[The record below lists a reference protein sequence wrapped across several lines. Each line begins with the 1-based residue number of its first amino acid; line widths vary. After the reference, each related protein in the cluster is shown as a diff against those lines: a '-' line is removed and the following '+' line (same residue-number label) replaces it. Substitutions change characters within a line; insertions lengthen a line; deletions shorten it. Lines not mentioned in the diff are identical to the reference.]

1 MKSIQLFSLKLQ
13 PTYDLLGSQYG
24 CLGTINYKLDSEEGG
39 HYVTN
44 LFPSPN
50 ECLKVHEL
58 EAKCSWKKPDFDTE
72 TVIVVLKRIE
82 VLDSVNSEASTSS
95 GISIE
100 HPLREIGT

>member
-1 MKSIQLFSLKLQ
+1 MTIDTFIVFRLDQVFSLKLQ

-44 LFPSPN
+44 LFPSSN

-72 TVIVVLKRIE
+72 TE
-82 VLDSVNSEASTSS
+82 VA
-95 GISIE
+95 
-100 HPLREIGT
+100 HCYIGMFKP